1 MQTVPSPAGGLEETW
16 YNTGDW
22 VERTSAGELHYLGR
36 RDGLIKLRGFRVSLL
51 EIERTLEASGLVAQA
66 AVVVAG
72 ALTRED
78 SEGRLVAFV
87 QLAPEAWPGGEAAE
101 VELRRFVGER
111 LPSYMVPEHI
121 EVGVQWLLTSTGK
134 IDRRALAAAWPRP
147 ARAEAA

>member
-1 MQTVPSPAGGLEETW
+1 
-16 YNTGDW
+16 
-22 VERTSAGELHYLGR
+22 
-36 RDGLIKLRGFRVSLL
+36 LIKLRGFRVSLL

-66 AVVVAG
+66 AVVVTG
-72 ALTRED
+72 PLTKED
-78 SEGRLVAFV
+78 SEGGLIAFV
-87 QLAPEAWPGGEAAE
+87 QLAPDAWVGGDAAE

-121 EVGVQWLLTSTGK
+121 EVGVPWPLTSTGK